1 MKPMLAFSLCLA
13 AVPALAGCDT
23 LRIKESPIEREIEA
37 ANRALEE
44 RFRAGD
50 VLGVADLY
58 ADDALLIGPSG
69 LRVEGREDIDDY
81 WSQFERPID
90 WRLEIHEIEGTD
102 QIAYERGTSHLTQ
115 ERDGAAQTST
125 VEFVLVWRRDPDG
138 AWRIAVDAYWR
149 PVR

>member
-1 MKPMLAFSLCLA
+1 MKPTFAVFLYLA
-13 AVPALAGCDT
+13 AIALAGCES
-23 LRIKESPIEREIEA
+23 LRPRSAAFEREIEA

-58 ADDALLIGPSG
+58 ADDALLIGPG
-69 LRVEGREDIDDY
+69 DLRVEGREEIDDY
-81 WSQFERPID
+81 WSQFEQPID

-102 QIAYERGTSHLTQ
+102 QIAWERGTSHLTQ
-115 ERDGAAQTST
+115 ERDGAALTSK
-125 VEFVLVWRRDPDG
+125 VEFLLVWRRGPDG

>member
-1 MKPMLAFSLCLA
+1 MKPTLALSLFLA
-13 AVPALAGCDT
+13 AATALAGCGT
-23 LRIKESPIEREIEA
+23 LRPKAAPFEREIEA

-58 ADDALLIGPSG
+58 ADDALLICPGG
-69 LRVEGREDIDDY
+69 LRVEGREEIDDY

-102 QIAYERGTSHLTQ
+102 QIAWERGTSHLTQ
-115 ERDGAAQTST
+115 ERDGAALTSK
-125 VEFVLVWRRDPDG
+125 VEFLLVWRREPDG

-149 PVR
+149 LVR

>member
-1 MKPMLAFSLCLA
+1 MKPTLVPSLLLA
-13 AVPALAGCDT
+13 AVALAGC
-23 LRIKESPIEREIEA
+23 ESLGMTQPAFEDEIVA

-58 ADDALLIGPSG
+58 TDDALLIGPGG

-81 WSQFERPID
+81 WSQFEHPID

-102 QIAYERGTSHLTQ
+102 QFAWERGTSHLTQ
-115 ERDGAAQTST
+115 QRDGAALTSQ
-125 VEFVLVWRRDPDG
+125 VEFLLVWRREPDG